1 MRCGAYGHQAAL
13 LCASP
18 PRRLG
23 PRTHA
28 RTAAAPLGGRRLPP
42 AAVLHRAET
51 VWPGCEAASRSE
63 RATHAA
69 LRWRCGDGPGP
80 AEARGRT
87 ECRTHTPGALLWTA
101 VTRWPR
107 PAAWHCAVRCSRTG
121 ARQHSLQNPGPCE
134 ACLPARGSAARARQ
148 LRPAGVPAR
157 RQSRSPRGSSGASA
171 RRGGAAAAQGAGAGG
186 QPPARPPP
194 PALCP
199 GASADRGARRRT
211 AAAAAGAGGG
221 GGQGGAGALAEL
233 LRTIQAGMAAGPPP
247 APVGARLDV
256 RGLTYH
262 PAGAPLGR
270 GSKLPDGAA
279 ASGPRAGAPHGS
291 VKGGAVVLVAHP
303 DPGRRVE
310 TTEDALIVP
319 GNCQRALPAC
329 TRHRG

>member
-1 MRCGAYGHQAAL
+1 L

-28 RTAAAPLGGRRLPP
+28 RTAAAPLGGRRLQA
-42 AAVLHRAET
+42 AAVLHRATT

-63 RATHAA
+63 RAAQDA
-69 LRWRCGDGPGP
+69 LRWHCRDGPGP

-87 ECRTHTPGALLWTA
+87 ECRAHTPGVLLWTP

-107 PAAWHCAVRCSRTG
+107 PAAWQRVVRCSCKG
-121 ARQHSLQNPGPCE
+121 ARQRSLQSPGPGE
-134 ACLPARGSAARARQ
+134 ACLSARGRAARARQ
-148 LRPAGVPAR
+148 LRPAGAPAR
-157 RQSRSPRGSSGASA
+157 RQSRSPRSSSGASA
-171 RRGGAAAAQGAGAGG
+171 ARCGAAAARGAGTGC

-194 PALCP
+194 PAACP
-199 GASADRGARRRT
+199 GAGGADRGARRR
-211 AAAAAGAGGG
+211 AAAAGAGAGGG

>member
-1 MRCGAYGHQAAL
+1 
-13 LCASP
+13 
-18 PRRLG
+18 
-23 PRTHA
+23 
-28 RTAAAPLGGRRLPP
+28 
-42 AAVLHRAET
+42 
-51 VWPGCEAASRSE
+51 
-63 RATHAA
+63 
-69 LRWRCGDGPGP
+69 
-80 AEARGRT
+80 
-87 ECRTHTPGALLWTA
+87 
-101 VTRWPR
+101 
-107 PAAWHCAVRCSRTG
+107 
-121 ARQHSLQNPGPCE
+121 
-134 ACLPARGSAARARQ
+134 
-148 LRPAGVPAR
+148 VPAR

-199 GASADRGARRRT
+199 GAGADRGARRRA

-310 TTEDALIVP
+310 AMRLHIMCLATASALCQPAHVTEGRPHAV
-319 GNCQRALPAC
+319 C
-329 TRHRG
+329 TAGSISNGAVRL